1 MTNAHMSQLSNNEL
15 KGRNTNQISGAWRC
29 LLAKFKE
36 IQASDQH
43 TGGGDSDNEGTD
55 QTNEKSI
62 KKLEEMAEFKESE
75 AYSMMD
81 QV

>member
-1 MTNAHMSQLSNNEL
+1 MSNNEL
-15 KGRNTNQISGAWRC
+15 KGRNTNQISGAWRR
-29 LLAKFKE
+29 LLTKFKE
-36 IQASDQH
+36 IQASDRH
-43 TGGGDSDNEGTD
+43 TGGRDGDEEGTD
-55 QTNEKSI
+55 QTNEKSV